1 MKFLQKNPGHSMI
14 LLEYEW
20 NCTHCDKNSD
30 QKTSNLHIA
39 CTKTDFKLKFFTGR
53 PSPRFNDAVTGGQPG
68 GSSQNGG
75 QPGGSSQTGGQNG
88 GQPGGSSQTGGQP
101 GGSSQTGGE
110 PGGSSQTGGQPGG
123 SSQTGGAIGLKP
135 TGVSLMFIAL
145 TMLPFVIFVH

>member
-1 MKFLQKNPGHSMI
+1 MSSVVPVKNKVEISQDFVAFSELI
-14 LLEYEW
+14 WTLT
-20 NCTHCDKNSD
+20 CTE
-30 QKTSNLHIA
+30 
-39 CTKTDFKLKFFTGR
+39 TDFKHKFFTGR

-101 GGSSQTGGE
+101 GGSSQTGG
-110 PGGSSQTGGQPGG
+110 QP
-123 SSQTGGAIGLKP
+123 GGAIGIKP
-135 TGVSLMFIAL
+135 TGVSLVFIAL

>member
-1 MKFLQKNPGHSMI
+1 MSKSIHEILANAGDSRM

-20 NCTHCDKNSD
+20 SCAYCDKNSD
-30 QKTSNLHIA
+30 QKISNLRIA
-39 CTKTDFKLKFFTGR
+39 CTDFKHKFFTGR

-75 QPGGSSQTGGQNG
+75 QPGGSSQTGGQPGGSSQTG

-101 GGSSQTGGE
+101 GGSSQTGG
-110 PGGSSQTGGQPGG
+110 
-123 SSQTGGAIGLKP
+123 AIGIKP
-135 TGVSLMFIAL
+135 TGVSLVFIAL

>member
-1 MKFLQKNPGHSMI
+1 MKFLQKKPGDSRI
-14 LLEYEW
+14 LSEYKW
-20 NCTHCDKNSD
+20 SCAHCDKNSD
-30 QKTSNLHIA
+30 QKTSNLRIA
-39 CTKTDFKLKFFTGR
+39 FTKTDFKHKFFTGR

-101 GGSSQTGGE
+101 GGSSQTGG
-110 PGGSSQTGGQPGG
+110 QPGG
-123 SSQTGGAIGLKP
+123 SSQTGGAIGIKP
-135 TGVSLMFIAL
+135 TGVSLVFIAL

>member
-1 MKFLQKNPGHSMI
+1 MP
-14 LLEYEW
+14 LEYEW
-20 NCTHCDKNSD
+20 RCAHCDKNSD

-39 CTKTDFKLKFFTGR
+39 CTETNFKHKFFTGR

-101 GGSSQTGGE
+101 GGSSQTGG
-110 PGGSSQTGGQPGG
+110 QPGG
-123 SSQTGGAIGLKP
+123 SSQTGGAIGIKP
-135 TGVSLMFIAL
+135 TGVSLVFIAL